1 MLINTVNAASGPR
14 WLLAGVCLLRRQP
27 LGLPAM
33 VGAYLTL
40 LLLPA
45 LLPFIGSALSGIVS
59 PFATVGLMQCC
70 REAAEGRAPTLAQF
84 AQTFR
89 DARMRD
95 NLFRLGL
102 VNGAL
107 LMLVTLLAALIA
119 PAPATTG
126 APASIDDLPV
136 QAFLVQILLYLPVL
150 ALMLFAPLLA
160 GWHGMSPPKA
170 MFGSVVAML
179 RNLGAMLLFGVTAF
193 ALMLLISVTVLA
205 VLAAIIPSRDI
216 LALLTAPIALILMTI
231 VQASLYPMYLSIFVE
246 KPAAPRQPDTE
257 ASP

>member
-14 WLLAGVCLLRRQP
+14 WLLAGVRLLRRQP

-179 RNLGAMLLFGVTAF
+179 RNLGAMLLFGVT
-193 ALMLLISVTVLA
+193 VLA